1 MKLFDILKQRG
12 LFSNDIKARIKNKQI
27 TLNGEVIIFDLDLN
41 IELENDK
48 AKVFEVGDFIFNLI
62 KSNEKFSNQLII
74 FGFDDLFDSNIKS
87 DLTTILD
94 QFIVIKT
101 SKKETFLL
109 KKNNE

>member
-12 LFSNDIKARIKNKQI
+12 LFSSDIKVRIKNKQI
-27 TLNGEVIIFDLDLN
+27 TLNGEVIIFDLDMN

-62 KSNEKFSNQLII
+62 KSNNNFSNQLMI
-74 FGFDDLFDSNIKS
+74 FGFEDLFESNIKS
-87 DLTTILD
+87 ELTNILN
-94 QFIVIKT
+94 QFVIIKT

-109 KKNNE
+109 KKNNG